1 MGDYWVVP
9 VFSNYA
15 TETLSICDGLDLAL
29 FLSQL
34 TGNIF
39 HPTRIS
45 DTLRIIGITD
55 RKSLFEALG
64 TSKQV
69 QDKCLCIEISA
80 LHQMVEKGEVT
91 VNWKPGARQSS
102 DPLTK
107 HGAST

>member
-1 MGDYWVVP
+1 M
-9 VFSNYA
+9 
-15 TETLSICDGLDLAL
+15 CDGLDLAL

-45 DTLRIIGITD
+45 DPLRIIGITNS
-55 RKSLFEALG
+55 KSLFEALG

-69 QDKCLCIEISA
+69 QDKRLCIEISA
-80 LHQMVEKGEVT
+80 LCQVVEKGEVT
-91 VNWKPGARQSS
+91 INWKPGARQLS

-107 HGAST
+107 HGASTKLLRHTLEKGSMPLQ